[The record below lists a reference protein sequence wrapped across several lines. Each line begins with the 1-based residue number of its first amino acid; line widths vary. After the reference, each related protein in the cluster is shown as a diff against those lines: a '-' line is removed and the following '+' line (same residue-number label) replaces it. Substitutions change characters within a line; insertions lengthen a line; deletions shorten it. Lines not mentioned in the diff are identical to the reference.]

1 LSAFIEIFAAPLK
14 LTSTDYIV
22 VSAFLIVTGLLL
34 LFYLNRLIKLS
45 NTSLVKRYEKLN
57 LDFVTGLNS
66 VLTKYLTYSEELF
79 KSYSA
84 CPQVYLQNI
93 SSSFFKA
100 EQLSDKFTESFN
112 YSETVF
118 YSLNKSI
125 VSSYKYLTTNV
136 NGILN
141 NSSLAFQAYS
151 SSLADVNSHIIKL
164 IAASDEA
171 LNASRRLKTYPESI
185 QFKEAGDIIL
195 SFKDYID
202 KYSYLI
208 SSAETNFSTLQNLQ
222 TDELKHEVSLI
233 TGQLTE
239 NLKNYGISVNS
250 ALINVVDD
258 FNISLNQFVNRSNEY
273 ISSLRNSLTATSV
286 RKIYVINKNTVIIPV
301 KIEKAGD
308 MITAITAQSGTA
320 KYFLI
325 HDRNN
330 YKLFPSDFNNEYF
343 SLIFTL
349 EGNEKTGKFSRI
361 EPAQCRKLND
371 RTFELIKKGII
382 YFK

>member
-1 LSAFIEIFAAPLK
+1 MLIYIEISAASLK
-14 LTSTDYIV
+14 LTITDYILI
-22 VSAFLIVTGLLL
+22 SAFLFISGLLL

-45 NTSLVKRYEKLN
+45 NTSLVRRYEKSN
-57 LDFVTGLNS
+57 LDLVTGLNS

-93 SSSFFKA
+93 SSSSFKT

-125 VSSYKYLTTNV
+125 VSSYKYLTKNV

-151 SSLADVNSHIIKL
+151 SSLADVNRHIFNL
-164 IAASDEA
+164 ITASNEA
-171 LNASRRLKTYPESI
+171 LSASQRLSNYPASVHFEEFREIAFS
-185 QFKEAGDIIL
+185 FKE
-195 SFKDYID
+195 YID

-250 ALINVVDD
+250 ALINVIDE
-258 FNISLNQFVNRSNEY
+258 FNISLNQFVNRSDEY
-273 ISSLRNSLTATSV
+273 ICSLRNSLTASSV
-286 RKIYVINKNTVIIPV
+286 RKTYSININTVIIPV

-308 MITAITAQSGTA
+308 MITVITVQHEKA

-325 HDRNN
+325 HNRNN
-330 YKLFPSDFNNEYF
+330 YNLFPSDFNNEYF
-343 SLIFTL
+343 SLIYII

-361 EPAQCRKLND
+361 EPAECRKLND